1 MKLIDELKQSKYYRL
16 LVAVIIAVVALLLAM
31 VGTHFIA
38 QWNADESSEQ
48 EIRIQNLLTMQK
60 DSLESVYLFEK
71 IEALD
76 SLEVI
81 HKSKAEQTNKEV
93 AKLKS
98 DLKTEKDKTADLK
111 EKLKNFPTLENCQEV
126 VSQQDRIIDKQY
138 QVIDSLDAEAQEW
151 CELYDN
157 ENAKGTLKDTLIAGK
172 TRTIQTLN
180 SEVKT
185 LGNELQIINTKLDK
199 ARWWKRNWLWAT
211 NSYRNW
217 LKNR

>member
-1 MKLIDELKQSKYYRL
+1 MNLKEIKGSRYYRL
-16 LVAVIIAVVALLLAM
+16 VRDVIIALLALFIA
-31 VGTHFIA
+31 VLLTHFIS
-38 QWNADESSEQ
+38 QWSADTSSEQ

-76 SLEVI
+76 SLEVV
-81 HKSKAEQTNKEV
+81 HKNKAEQTNKEV
-93 AKLKS
+93 TKLKS
-98 DLKTEKDKTADLK
+98 DLKTERDKTAYLK

-151 CELYDN
+151 CELYEN
-157 ENAKGTLKDTLIAGK
+157 ENAKGVLKDTLIAEK
-172 TRTIQTLN
+172 SRTIQTLN

-185 LGNELQIINTKLDK
+185 LGKELKTINDKLNTG
-199 ARWWKRNWLWAT
+199 WWKRNWLWAT
-211 NSYRNW
+211 NSYRNY
-217 LKNR
+217 LRDTR

>member
-1 MKLIDELKQSKYYRL
+1 MNLKEIKGSRYYRL
-16 LVAVIIAVVALLLAM
+16 VRDVIIALLALFIA
-31 VGTHFIA
+31 VLLTHFIS
-38 QWNADESSEQ
+38 QWSADTSSEQ

-60 DSLESVYLFEK
+60 DSLEEVYLFEK

-81 HKSKAEQTNKEV
+81 HKNKAEQTSKEV
-93 AKLKS
+93 TKLKS

-126 VSQQDRIIDKQY
+126 VSRQDRIIDKQY

-157 ENAKGTLKDTLIAGK
+157 ENAKGVLKDTIIAGK

-185 LGNELQIINTKLDK
+185 LGKELKTINDKLNTG
-199 ARWWKRNWLWAT
+199 WWKRNWLWAT
-211 NSYRNW
+211 NSYRNY
-217 LKNR
+217 LRDTR